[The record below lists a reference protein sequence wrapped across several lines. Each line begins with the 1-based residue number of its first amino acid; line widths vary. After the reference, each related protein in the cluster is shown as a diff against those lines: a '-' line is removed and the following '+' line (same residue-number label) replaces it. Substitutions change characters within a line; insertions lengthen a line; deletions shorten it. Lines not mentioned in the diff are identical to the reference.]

1 MQALPAAHDRSRYA
15 STVRNGTP
23 VNDDRQLGVMRLH
36 LLPDNDKEKEKDG
49 KTPSKRPGFPGR
61 KRNDPGGPGGV
72 GGPTKGRPRI
82 PPWVI
87 AVLFL
92 GLVAYQLYMVF
103 DPQQNTPSITVPYSV
118 VEQQV
123 RAGNVTEVTLTDTNI
138 TASLEESIAW
148 DRAGEQLVTPVAG
161 EEPQGVVEGDS
172 LTATLP
178 PVDNTGLLPLLNENN
193 VIVKGQSDSSSIF
206 STLVVTLLPFLLIVG
221 LIIFM
226 GRQMSRG
233 QQNVFG
239 FGRSRA
245 KQHDPE
251 RPQVTFADVAGEEE
265 AKQELTEVVD
275 FLRNPAKYHQLGA
288 RLPRGVLLVGP
299 PGTGK
304 TLMARA
310 VAGEAGVPFFSV
322 SASEFVEMFVGVGAS
337 RVRDLFD
344 KAKQNAPAI
353 VFVDELDAVGR
364 QRFAGLG
371 GSNDEREQTL
381 NQMLVEMDGFET
393 NQEVIV
399 MAATNRPDVL
409 DPALL
414 RPGRFDRQV
423 VIGLPDKAGREAVL
437 NIHSRGLPLASDVD
451 KASLARGTTGFSGAD
466 LANLVNEAALTAA
479 RRNRKEITAAD
490 FEEALDKIL
499 LGTTR
504 TGLMNPKE
512 REVVAYHE
520 AGHAL
525 VAHFTPGA
533 DPLRKVSIVPRGR
546 ALGVTVQMPEEDRHN
561 YSRTFLHGRL
571 AMLLGGRAAEMV
583 VYDEVTTGA
592 ENDLKEASGLARRM
606 VGLWGMSKELGP
618 VYLGTGE
625 EHVFLG
631 REIMQDKAYSDATA
645 NRLDSAV
652 REMVESALDRAVKTT
667 VEHRDKLDAL
677 VAALLEHE
685 TLDGKEVTAI
695 FGPGHTLDP
704 EAGVVPQQPATIEAV
719 IVDNGKADAEPSG
732 DGATAPDD
740 SFAPAGAGGE
750 ARLSSEDV

>member
-1 MQALPAAHDRSRYA
+1 MQNR
-15 STVRNGTP
+15 
-23 VNDDRQLGVMRLH
+23 
-36 LLPDNDKEKEKDG
+36 DG
-49 KTPSKRPGFPGR
+49 NKPSKSPLRGPNSSDR
-61 KRNDPGGPGGV
+61 RQGGPKGT
-72 GGPTKGRPRI
+72 GPNGSQPRRPRI
-82 PPWVI
+82 PTWLI
-87 AVLFL
+87 AGGIIALLAYNLYQFVLPNDEP
-92 GLVAYQLYMVF
+92 AR
-103 DPQQNTPSITVPYSV
+103 TEVPYSV
-118 VEQQV
+118 IYGQIE
-123 RAGNVTEVTLTDTNI
+123 AGNVQEVSISQTRITGELKQPIVYNTNTDQIVQSAPSDDLPSGQVSTRRV
-138 TASLEESIAW
+138 
-148 DRAGEQLVTPVAG
+148 RAE
-161 EEPQGVVEGDS
+161 
-172 LTATLP
+172 LP
-178 PVDNTGLLPLLNENN
+178 PVEDQNLLPLLREQN
-193 VIVKGQSDSSSIF
+193 VSVEGDQSDGSLLTSLLF
-206 STLVVTLLPFLLIVG
+206 SALPFLLFIG
-221 LIIFM
+221 LIFFM

-239 FGRSRA
+239 FGRSKAR
-245 KQHDPE
+245 QHDPE
-251 RPQVTFADVAGEEE
+251 RPQVTFADVAGEDE
-265 AKQELTEVVD
+265 AKAELTEVVD
-275 FLRNPAKYHQLGA
+275 FLRNPAKYHSLGA

-304 TLMARA
+304 TLTARA

-337 RVRDLFD
+337 RVRDLFE
-344 KAKQNAPAI
+344 KAKAASPAI
-353 VFVDELDAVGR
+353 IFVDELDAVGR

-381 NQMLVEMDGFET
+381 NQLLVEMDGFET

-423 VIGLPDKAGREAVL
+423 VVGLPDRVGRAAIL
-437 NIHSRGLPLASDVD
+437 GIHTRGIPLSPTVD
-451 KASLARGTTGFSGAD
+451 LESIARGTTGFSGAD

-479 RRNRKEITAAD
+479 RRNRKEILPSD

-499 LGTTR
+499 LGTAR

-561 YSRTFLHGRL
+561 YSRTYLLGRL

-592 ENDLKEASGLARRM
+592 ENDLKEATSLARRM
-606 VGLWGMSKELGP
+606 VGLWGMSQDLGP

-631 REIMQDKAYSDATA
+631 REITQDKAYSDATA
-645 NRLDSAV
+645 QRLDTAV
-652 REMVESALDRAVKTT
+652 REMVEGGLERALDLNRRFRRQT
-667 VEHRDKLDAL
+667 DAL
-677 VAALLEHE
+677 VAALLEKE
-685 TLDGKEVTAI
+685 TLDAQEVTAI
-695 FGPGHTLDP
+695 FGPPTPEDT
-704 EAGVVPQQPATIEAV
+704 EAGIVPRQPVTVQRAA
-719 IVDNGKADAEPSG
+719 
-732 DGATAPDD
+732 
-740 SFAPAGAGGE
+740 APAE
-750 ARLSSEDV
+750 

>member
-1 MQALPAAHDRSRYA
+1 MTA
-15 STVRNGTP
+15 
-23 VNDDRQLGVMRLH
+23 
-36 LLPDNDKEKEKDG
+36 PDNSNGSQGSQGGTD
-49 KTPSKRPGFPGR
+49 PSSSRPPSPPKRTTVPIPGR
-61 KRNDPGGPGGV
+61 KSGSGGPGT
-72 GGPTKGRPRI
+72 PSNRNRI
-82 PPWVI
+82 PPWLIGVVFL
-87 AVLFL
+87 ALLAFQLF
-92 GLVAYQLYMVF
+92 QIF
-103 DPQQNTPSITVPYSV
+103 DPQRSSGSVTVPYSV
-118 VEQQV
+118 AEQLIADGKVDQV
-123 RAGNVTEVTLTDTNI
+123 TIADGKISAKLD
-138 TASLEESIAW
+138 APIAW
-148 DRAGEQLVTPVAG
+148 DAETGKLVEPVPAQATRTVAVSDQVQAVLPPVENPGLLPMLNQNGVEIVGESG
-161 EEPQGVVEGDS
+161 GDS
-172 LTATLP
+172 LL
-178 PVDNTGLLPLLNENN
+178 
-193 VIVKGQSDSSSIF
+193 
-206 STLVVTLLPFLLIVG
+206 STILVSFLPFLLIIG
-221 LIIFM
+221 LIYFM

-245 KQHDPE
+245 RQHDPE

-265 AKQELTEVVD
+265 AKKELTEVVD

-288 RLPRGVLLVGP
+288 RLPRGILLVGP

-304 TLMARA
+304 TLTARA

-344 KAKQNAPAI
+344 RAKQHSPAI
-353 VFVDELDAVGR
+353 IFVDEMDAVGR

-381 NQMLVEMDGFET
+381 NQLLVEMDGFET

-423 VIGLPDKAGREAVL
+423 MVGLPDRNGREEIL
-437 NIHSRGLPLASDVD
+437 NIHSRGLPLGADVD
-451 KASLARGTTGFSGAD
+451 KASIAKGTTGFSGAD
-466 LANLVNEAALTAA
+466 LANLVNEAALLAA
-479 RRNRKEITAAD
+479 RRNRKQILAQD
-490 FEEALDKIL
+490 FEDALDKIL

-504 TGLMNPKE
+504 AGLMNAKE

-546 ALGVTVQMPEEDRHN
+546 ALGVTVQSPEEDRHN
-561 YSRTFLHGRL
+561 YSRTYLKGRL

-592 ENDLKEASGLARRM
+592 ENDLREATSLARRM
-606 VGLWGMSKELGP
+606 VGLWGMSTDVGP
-618 VYLGTGE
+618 VYHGTGE

-631 REIMQDKAYSDATA
+631 REIVQDKGHSDATA
-645 NRLDSAV
+645 QRLDTAI
-652 REMVESALDRAVKTT
+652 REMVEQSLDQALKMNTDLRA
-667 VEHRDKLDAL
+667 KLDAL
-677 VAALLEHE
+677 VAALLERE
-685 TLDGKEVTAI
+685 TLDYTEIVEV
-695 FGPGHTLDP
+695 FGPPAGKVDP
-704 EAGVVPQQPATIEAV
+704 EVGIDVVQPETIEEMA
-719 IVDNGKADAEPSG
+719 AEKTSAPLG
-732 DGATAPDD
+732 D
-740 SFAPAGAGGE
+740 
-750 ARLSSEDV
+750 

>member
-1 MQALPAAHDRSRYA
+1 MSNAVSVPATVMPLNRLNDGDKDDKRS
-15 STVRNGTP
+15 SNGS
-23 VNDDRQLGVMRLH
+23 R
-36 LLPDNDKEKEKDG
+36 
-49 KTPSKRPGFPGR
+49 RPGSNPNNQNRNNQPPGS
-61 KRNDPGGPGGV
+61 GGGNQ
-72 GGPTKGRPRI
+72 GPFRRPRI
-82 PPWVI
+82 PAWVI
-87 AVLFL
+87 GVLFL
-92 GLVAYQLYMVF
+92 ALVGYQIYAIFGREPDAMR
-103 DPQQNTPSITVPYSV
+103 ITVPYSYV
-118 VEQQV
+118 LTQV
-123 RAGNVTEVTLTDTNI
+123 RDGNVETATINEANLDVTLNDPVRWNTETDQPAPAESSADPEVI
-138 TASLEESIAW
+138 ASSDAL
-148 DRAGEQLVTPVAG
+148 RAVRPPIEDMQLI
-161 EEPQGVVEGDS
+161 
-172 LTATLP
+172 
-178 PVDNTGLLPLLNENN
+178 PLLEAEG
-193 VIVKGQSDSSSIF
+193 VTIVGDQDTGSF
-206 STLVVTLLPFLLIVG
+206 LTTLLLSFLPFLLIIG

-239 FGRSRA
+239 FGRSKAR
-245 KQHDPE
+245 QHDPE
-251 RPQVTFADVAGEEE
+251 RPQVTFADVAGEDE

-304 TLMARA
+304 TLTARA

-337 RVRDLFD
+337 RVRDLFE
-344 KAKQNAPAI
+344 KAKQHSPAI
-353 VFVDELDAVGR
+353 IFVDELDAVGR

-381 NQMLVEMDGFET
+381 NQLLVEMDGFET
-393 NQEVIV
+393 SHEVIV

-423 VIGLPDKAGREAVL
+423 VVGLPDRRGREAIL
-437 NIHSRGLPLASDVD
+437 AIHTRGLPISIEVD
-451 KASLARGTTGFSGAD
+451 KVSIARGTTGFSGAD

-479 RRNRKEITAAD
+479 RRNRKEITPSD

-504 TGLMNPKE
+504 SGLMNPKE

-561 YSRTFLHGRL
+561 YSRTYLVGRL
-571 AMLLGGRAAEMV
+571 AMLLGGRAAEIV
-583 VYDEVTTGA
+583 AYDEVTTGA
-592 ENDLKEASGLARRM
+592 ESDLKEATSLSRRM
-606 VGLWGMSKELGP
+606 VGLWGMSDDVGP

-631 REIMQDKAYSDATA
+631 RELVQEKAFSDATA
-645 NRLDSAV
+645 QRLDTAV
-652 REMVESALDRAVKTT
+652 REMVEAALRQALDLNTRF
-667 VEHRDKLDAL
+667 RLQLDAL

-685 TLDGKEVTAI
+685 TLDAKQVTAVL
-695 FGPGHTLDP
+695 GPSSPTDI
-704 EAGVVPQQPATIEAV
+704 EAGIVPQQPATVEAV
-719 IVDNGKADAEPSG
+719 
-732 DGATAPDD
+732 
-740 SFAPAGAGGE
+740 GAG
-750 ARLSSEDV
+750 SSGSVPLE

>member
-1 MQALPAAHDRSRYA
+1 M
-15 STVRNGTP
+15 TVYKDFP
-23 VNDDRQLGVMRLH
+23 SGVTRLNM
-36 LLPDNDKEKEKDG
+36 LPDNEKES
-49 KTPSKRPGFPGR
+49 KTPSKLPNFPGR
-61 KRNDPGGPGGV
+61 KPQGSGGKEGPAPG
-72 GGPTKGRPRI
+72 KGRPRI

-92 GLVAYQLYMVF
+92 GLVAYQLYAIF
-103 DPQQNTPSITVPYSV
+103 DPQRDAQSIVVPYTV

-123 RAGNVTEVTLTDTNI
+123 KAGNVSEVTLTEGSI
-138 TASLEESIAW
+138 QASLKEPIAW
-148 DRAGEQLVTPVAG
+148 DRTAETQVTPEAG
-161 EEPQGVVEGDS
+161 AEAAGVVQGDS
-172 LTATLP
+172 IRATLP
-178 PVDNTGLLPLLNENN
+178 PVENVALLPTLDAAG
-193 VIVKGQSDSSSIF
+193 VVVKAESNSSSLL
-206 STLVVTLLPFLLIVG
+206 STLLVTLLPFLLIVG

-245 KQHDPE
+245 RQHDPE

-423 VIGLPDKAGREAVL
+423 VVGLPDKTGREAVL
-437 NIHSRGLPLASDVD
+437 NIHTRGLPLASDVD
-451 KASLARGTTGFSGAD
+451 TSSLARGTTGFSGAD

-479 RRNRKEITAAD
+479 RRNRKEITAPD

-504 TGLMNPKE
+504 SGLMNPKE

-525 VAHFTPGA
+525 VAHFTAGS

-561 YSRTFLHGRL
+561 YSRTFLLGRL

-606 VGLWGMSKELGP
+606 VGLWGMSPDLGP
-618 VYLGTGE
+618 IYLGTGE

-631 REIMQDKAYSDATA
+631 REIVQDRAFSDATS
-645 NRLDSAV
+645 NRLDTAI
-652 REMVESALDRAVKTT
+652 REMVEAALERALVLNRANK
-667 VEHRDKLDAL
+667 EKLDAL

-685 TLDGKEVTAI
+685 TLDGKEVVAI
-695 FGPGHTLDP
+695 FGPSEHLDY
-704 EAGVVPQQPATIEAV
+704 EAGVVPQQPATIEATL
-719 IVDNGKADAEPSG
+719 IETQP
-732 DGATAPDD
+732 
-740 SFAPAGAGGE
+740 GE
-750 ARLSSEDV
+750 AEEVTVAVGSDGPDPRVSAHAKLTPGLSSQDV

>member
-1 MQALPAAHDRSRYA
+1 
-15 STVRNGTP
+15 
-23 VNDDRQLGVMRLH
+23 MRLH
-36 LLPDNDKEKEKDG
+36 LLDNDRDKDKDKDKSTEG
-49 KTPSKRPGFPGR
+49 KTPGKRPGLPGR
-61 KRNDPGGPGGV
+61 GRFGGGGPGN
-72 GGPTKGRPRI
+72 KGRPRI

-92 GLVAYQLYMVF
+92 GLVAYQLYVVF
-103 DPQQNTPSITVPYSV
+103 DPQRDPQRITVPYSV
-118 VEQQV
+118 VEEQI
-123 RAGNVTEVTLTDTNI
+123 RAGNVASATLTDAAIQVDLND
-138 TASLEESIAW
+138 AVAW
-148 DRAGEQLVTPVAG
+148 NRNDERLVTPTPG
-161 EEPQGVVEGDS
+161 DEPAGVVEGER
-172 LTATLP
+172 LRANLP
-178 PVDNTGLLPLLNENN
+178 PVENNELLPLLREHN
-193 VIVKGQSDSSSIF
+193 VNVTAETDGSNFLSS
-206 STLVVTLLPFLLIVG
+206 LVVALLPFLLIVG
-221 LIIFM
+221 LIVFM

-245 KQHDPE
+245 RQHDPE

-353 VFVDELDAVGR
+353 IFVDELDAVGR

-423 VIGLPDKAGREAVL
+423 VVGLPDKTGREAVL
-437 NIHSRGLPLASDVD
+437 NIHTRGLPLASDVD
-451 KASLARGTTGFSGAD
+451 KSALARGTTGFSGAD

-479 RRNRKEITAAD
+479 RRNRKEITKDD

-561 YSRTFLHGRL
+561 YSRTFLLGRL

-606 VGLWGMSKELGP
+606 VGLWGMSQDVGP

-631 REIMQDKAYSDATA
+631 REIVQERAFSDATA
-645 NRLDSAV
+645 NRLDAAV
-652 REMVESALDRAVKTT
+652 REMVEEALQQALAMNGAYRDR
-667 VEHRDKLDAL
+667 LDAL

-685 TLDGKEVTAI
+685 TLDGKEVI
-695 FGPGHTLDP
+695 EILGPPIELDL
-704 EAGVVPQQPATIEAV
+704 EAGIEPQQLATIEATLV
-719 IVDNGKADAEPSG
+719 ENGRAAGDLITEAPTT
-732 DGATAPDD
+732 DGAGSLAAATVSEPGGGAPD
-740 SFAPAGAGGE
+740 G
-750 ARLSSEDV
+750 

>member
-1 MQALPAAHDRSRYA
+1 MDQQVNHNLRS
-15 STVRNGTP
+15 
-23 VNDDRQLGVMRLH
+23 GVMRLH
-36 LLPDNDKEKEKDG
+36 LLPDTDKDKDKDKEKDAKS
-49 KTPSKRPGFPGR
+49 PSKRPSLPGR
-61 KRNDPGGPGGV
+61 KSSGSGATGGTS
-72 GGPTKGRPRI
+72 PTKGRPRI
-82 PPWVI
+82 PPWAI
-87 AVLFL
+87 ALLFL
-92 GLVAYQLYMVF
+92 GLVAYQLYAIF
-103 DPQQNTPSITVPYSV
+103 DPQRDAQNITVPYSV

-123 RAGNVTEVTLTDTNI
+123 RAGNVSEVTLTDANI
-138 TASLEESIAW
+138 TAELREPIAW
-148 DRAGEQLVTPVAG
+148 DRRTEQLVTPVP
-161 EEPQGVVEGDS
+161 ETDTQGVAEGNS
-172 LTATLP
+172 LRATLP
-178 PVDNTGLLPLLNENN
+178 PVENTGLLPLLEQNDVVVRGE
-193 VIVKGQSDSSSIF
+193 SDSSSLL
-206 STLVVTLLPFLLIVG
+206 STLLVTLLPFLLIVG
-221 LIIFM
+221 LIVFM

-239 FGRSRA
+239 FGKSRA
-245 KQHDPE
+245 KQNDPE
-251 RPQVTFADVAGEEE
+251 RPQVTFADVAGEDE

-344 KAKQNAPAI
+344 KAKQHAPAI

-393 NQEVIV
+393 SQEVIV

-423 VIGLPDKAGREAVL
+423 VIGLPDKVGREAVL

-451 KASLARGTTGFSGAD
+451 KSSLARGTTGFSGAD

-561 YSRTFLHGRL
+561 YSRTFLRGRL
-571 AMLLGGRAAEMV
+571 DMLLGGRAAEMV

-592 ENDLKEASGLARRM
+592 ENDLKEAAGLARRM
-606 VGLWGMSKELGP
+606 VGLWGMSTELGP

-652 REMVESALDRAVKTT
+652 REMIESALERALRTT
-667 VEHRDKLDAL
+667 TEHRDKLDAL
-677 VAALLEHE
+677 VKALLESE
-685 TLDGKEVTAI
+685 TLDGKEVMAI
-695 FGPGHTLDP
+695 FGPGEPFDV
-704 EAGVVPQQPATIEAV
+704 EAGVVPQQQATIEATL
-719 IVDNGKADAEPSG
+719 IENGKSDDEPVPAPESRLREPAE
-732 DGATAPDD
+732 A
-740 SFAPAGAGGE
+740 
-750 ARLSSEDV
+750 

>member
-1 MQALPAAHDRSRYA
+1 
-15 STVRNGTP
+15 

-36 LLPDNDKEKEKDG
+36 LLPDNDKEKDG
-49 KTPSKRPGFPGR
+49 KAPSKRPGFPGR
-61 KRNDPGGPGGV
+61 NRNGPGGQGGI
-72 GGPTKGRPRI
+72 GGPSKGRPRI

-138 TASLEESIAW
+138 TATLEEPIAW
-148 DRAGEQLVTPVAG
+148 DRPGEQLVTPVAG

-178 PVDNTGLLPLLNENN
+178 PIDNTGLLPLLNENN
-193 VIVKGQSDSSSIF
+193 VVVKGQSDSSSIF

-719 IVDNGKADAEPSG
+719 IVDNGKADTEPSG
-732 DGATAPDD
+732 DGVTEPEE
-740 SFAPAGAGGE
+740 SLAPAGAGGE

>member
-1 MQALPAAHDRSRYA
+1 VYK
-15 STVRNGTP
+15 
-23 VNDDRQLGVMRLH
+23 DDHPGVTRLH
-36 LLPDNDKEKEKDG
+36 LLPDNDKEA
-49 KTPSKRPGFPGR
+49 KTPNKRPSLPGR
-61 KRNDPGGPGGV
+61 NRNGPGGPA
-72 GGPTKGRPRI
+72 GPGNGKGRPRI

-92 GLVAYQLYMVF
+92 GLVAYQLYAIF
-103 DPQQNTPSITVPYSV
+103 DPQRDSQSITVPYSV

-123 RAGNVTEVTLTDTNI
+123 TAGNVSAATLSDTAI
-138 TASLEESIAW
+138 QATLKEPVAW
-148 DRAGEQLVTPVAG
+148 DRQNEQLVTPVAG
-161 EEPQGVVEGDS
+161 AEPQTGVVEGDR
-172 LTATLP
+172 LRATLP
-178 PVDNTGLLPLLNENN
+178 PVENPTLLPSLSEAGVKVTAESDGSSLL
-193 VIVKGQSDSSSIF
+193 
-206 STLVVTLLPFLLIVG
+206 STLLVTLLPFLLIVG

-245 KQHDPE
+245 RQHDPE

-423 VIGLPDKAGREAVL
+423 VVGLPDKSGREAVL
-437 NIHSRGLPLASDVD
+437 NIHTRGLPLGSDVD
-451 KASLARGTTGFSGAD
+451 TSSIARGTTGFSGAD

-479 RRNRKEITAAD
+479 RRNRKEITSSD

-525 VAHFTPGA
+525 VAHFTPGS

-561 YSRTFLHGRL
+561 YSRTFLQGRL

-606 VGLWGMSKELGP
+606 VGLWGMSPDLGP

-631 REIMQDKAYSDATA
+631 REIVQDKAFSDATA
-645 NRLDSAV
+645 NRLDVAV
-652 REMVESALDRAVKTT
+652 REMVESALERALT
-667 VEHRDKLDAL
+667 VNNAHREHLDAL

-685 TLDGKEVTAI
+685 TLDAKQVTEI
-695 FGPGHTLDP
+695 LGPSERLDL
-704 EAGVVPQQPATIEAV
+704 EAGVVPQQPVTIEATLEEAKAE
-719 IVDNGKADAEPSG
+719 IKADSDNEKAQEE
-732 DGATAPDD
+732 DLVTAGVT
-740 SFAPAGAGGE
+740 AAGQD
-750 ARLSSEDV
+750 LTSKDV

>member
-1 MQALPAAHDRSRYA
+1 MSEHERPEV
-15 STVRNGTP
+15 T
-23 VNDDRQLGVMRLH
+23 RLH
-36 LLPDNDKEKEKDG
+36 LLPDNDKESRSG
-49 KTPSKRPGFPGR
+49 TKRPGLPGR
-61 KRNDPGGPGGV
+61 GRSGPGGT
-72 GGPTKGRPRI
+72 GNRGRPRI

-92 GLVAYQLYMVF
+92 GLVAYQLYAIF
-103 DPQQNTPSITVPYSV
+103 DPQRDTQSITVPYSV
-118 VEQQV
+118 VVQQV
-123 RAGNVTEVTLTDTNI
+123 KAGNVNEATISDTTI
-138 TASLEESIAW
+138 DADLKSPVAW
-148 DRAGEQLVTPVAG
+148 DRQSEKLVTPTAG
-161 EEPQGVVEGDS
+161 SQPASVVEGDR
-172 LTATLP
+172 LRATLP
-178 PVDNTGLLPLLNENN
+178 PVENSSLLNLLDQYN
-193 VIVKGQSDSSSIF
+193 VVVKAESDSSSLL
-206 STLVVTLLPFLLIVG
+206 STILVTLLPFLLIVG
-221 LIIFM
+221 LIVFM
-226 GRQMSRG
+226 GRQMTRG

-245 KQHDPE
+245 RQHDPE

-344 KAKQNAPAI
+344 KAKQNAPSI

-423 VIGLPDKAGREAVL
+423 VVGLPDKSGREAVL
-437 NIHSRGLPLASDVD
+437 NIHTRGLPLASDVD
-451 KASLARGTTGFSGAD
+451 KSSIARGTTGFSGAD

-479 RRNRKEITAAD
+479 RRNRKEITASD

-525 VAHFTPGA
+525 VAHFTPGS

-561 YSRTFLHGRL
+561 YSRTFLQGRL

-592 ENDLKEASGLARRM
+592 ENDLKEATGLARRM
-606 VGLWGMSKELGP
+606 VGLWGMSPDLGP

-631 REIMQDKAYSDATA
+631 REIVQEKAFSDATA
-645 NRLDSAV
+645 NRLDAAV
-652 REMVESALDRAVKTT
+652 REMVEEALEQAVRLNHEQRDR
-667 VEHRDKLDAL
+667 LDAL

-685 TLDGKEVTAI
+685 TLDAKEVTAVL
-695 FGPGHTLDP
+695 GPSSRLDF
-704 EAGVVPQQPATIEAV
+704 EAGVEPQQPVTIEATAS
-719 IVDNGKADAEPSG
+719 DNGKVRDETPALDDATEPGESSPDARVEVEPASAAL
-732 DGATAPDD
+732 DG
-740 SFAPAGAGGE
+740 
-750 ARLSSEDV
+750 